1 MQATLTELKQEPAKV
16 IRPVIHGGETLIL
29 TDGGQEVATITSRRK
44 VDYAQACRD
53 LIAIGPVE
61 LPSR

>member
-1 MQATLTELKQEPAKV
+1 MKTTLTELKREPSKV
-16 IRPVIHGGETLIL
+16 MRPVIHAGESLVL
-29 TDGGQEVATITSRRK
+29 TDGGQEVGTITPRRK